1 MFSIIL
7 LSRLANQSEFV
18 GEINVIKKST
28 YNLLTKI
35 PIYGVLLKRSSK
47 GEMRL
52 YSPFLQDMAE
62 EGIRPIEIYELLEEK
77 YTGEVVTRERFY
89 EGYYKILN

>member
-1 MFSIIL
+1 M
-7 LSRLANQSEFV
+7 
-18 GEINVIKKST
+18 KKSI

-35 PIYGVLLKRSSK
+35 PIYGVLLKQSSK

-52 YSPFLQDMAE
+52 CSPFLQDLAE
-62 EGIRPIEIYELLEEK
+62 EGVRPIEIYELLEEK

>member
-1 MFSIIL
+1 MF
-7 LSRLANQSEFV
+7 AHQSEFMW
-18 GEINVIKKST
+18 EINIMKKST

-35 PIYGVLLKRSSK
+35 PIYGVLLKQSSK

-52 YSPFLQDMAE
+52 CSLFLQDLAE

-77 YTGEVVTRERFY
+77 
-89 EGYYKILN
+89 